1 MSDYYLIQVGL
12 ISFVPIM
19 MKKQYKDFI
28 HQ

>member
-1 MSDYYLIQVGL
+1 MSDYYLIQVAL

-19 MKKQYKDFI
+19 MKKQYRDFI